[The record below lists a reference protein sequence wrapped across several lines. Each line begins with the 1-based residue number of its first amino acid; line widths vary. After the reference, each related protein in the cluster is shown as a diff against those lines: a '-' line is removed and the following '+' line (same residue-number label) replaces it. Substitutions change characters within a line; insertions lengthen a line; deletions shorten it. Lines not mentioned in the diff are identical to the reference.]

1 MGAARPSVSMQQHP
15 SRSSASSPFDPA
27 ASGPTG
33 LPRGNRVRWQ
43 PGLRGH
49 VESYFLKLNS
59 PAQRFA
65 AWFKFTFLAPLHG
78 EPLAEVWAVWFDM
91 DDPAR
96 TRAWKA
102 SVPLTGGVIVDN
114 DIHLR
119 VAGCELT
126 PDGTRGMLNVQRD
139 GHAQADRIEW
149 DLRFTAGAAP
159 LVHLPWAWMYER
171 RLPKSKILAPHPA
184 SRFSGAI
191 SVNDQHL
198 VVHDAPGTLG
208 HNWGAEHAWSYAW
221 AHCSAFDGFG
231 DDTFFEGFSTRLKL
245 GGWVSPVLSVAHL
258 SLDGHR
264 YAFNRLRSMVSR
276 PVSIGLQRWQFRL
289 AGAGHTLAGEFDAP
303 RDDFICLHYG
313 NPDGSTAYCL
323 NSKLASGELRL
334 LDHRDRVIARLTT
347 ARQAAL
353 EVLTRSPDHGVRF
366 GA

>member
-1 MGAARPSVSMQQHP
+1 MQQP
-15 SRSSASSPFDPA
+15 LRPPASSPPDGAAAPDPN
-27 ASGPTG
+27 G
-33 LPRGNRVRWQ
+33 LPNGTRVRWQ
-43 PGLRGH
+43 AGQRGH

-91 DDPAR
+91 DDPSR

-102 SVPLTGGVIVDN
+102 SVPLTGGVIVND

-119 VAGCELT
+119 IAGCELT
-126 PDGTRGMLNVQRD
+126 PDGTRGSLSVQRD
-139 GHAQADRIEW
+139 GAAHTDHIDW
-149 DLRFTAGAAP
+149 DLRFTPGAAP

-171 RLPKSKILAPHPA
+171 KLPKSKILAPHPA
-184 SRFSGAI
+184 SRFDGSI
-191 SVNDQHL
+191 HL
-198 VVHDAPGTLG
+198 NGERFTVHDAPGTLG

-231 DDTFFEGFSTRLKL
+231 EDTFFEGFSTRIKL
-245 GGWVSPVLSVAHL
+245 GCWVTPVLSVAHL

-264 YAFNRLRSMVSR
+264 HAFNRRRSMVSR

-289 AGAGHTLAGEFDAP
+289 DGDDHALVGEFDAP

-334 LDHRDRVIARLTT
+334 LDHRDRVVARLTT

-353 EVLTRSPDHGVRF
+353 EVLTRSADHGVRF